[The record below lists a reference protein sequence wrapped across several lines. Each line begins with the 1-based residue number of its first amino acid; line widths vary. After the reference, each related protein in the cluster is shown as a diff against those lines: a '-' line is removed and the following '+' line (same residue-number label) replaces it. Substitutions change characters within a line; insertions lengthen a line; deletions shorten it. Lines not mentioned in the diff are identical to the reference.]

1 MPCHPFI
8 ELKVD
13 DYLTGRL
20 TPDDKRHFDD
30 IIGQCLECRR
40 FLDEQRAAYDLVH
53 EVSRPE
59 TPELYW
65 SELENSILA
74 RIESSDIQTINE
86 IATDDARPHGIWNM
100 LIPLAASFLI
110 FLVSLSMGDK
120 VGNIAGSEPA
130 AANTFEINAAQTSYA
145 NLIESPE
152 IIAISYIAASPP
164 GTFGF

>member
-1 MPCHPFI
+1 MPCHHFI

-30 IIGQCLECRR
+30 IIGRCPDCRNFLE
-40 FLDEQRAAYDLVH
+40 EQRAAYDLIH

-65 SELENSILA
+65 SGLEKSILA
-74 RIESSDIQTINE
+74 RIESGDIKTINE
-86 IATDDARPHGIWNM
+86 IAADDAGPHRIWNA

-120 VGNIAGSEPA
+120 VGSIAGSEPTA
-130 AANTFEINAAQTSYA
+130 VNTIEINSAQTSYA